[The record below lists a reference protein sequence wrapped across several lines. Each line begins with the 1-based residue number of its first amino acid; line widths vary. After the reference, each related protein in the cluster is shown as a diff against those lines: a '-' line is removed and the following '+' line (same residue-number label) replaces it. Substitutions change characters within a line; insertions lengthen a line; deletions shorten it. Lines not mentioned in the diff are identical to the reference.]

1 MLQSIQERKT
11 RQMNAEKIIA
21 QIPELKEKI
30 AQLEEIVEDYNS
42 CKSQVTKKLLT
53 SAIEKYGSS
62 IAFKD
67 V

>member
-1 MLQSIQERKT
+1 
-11 RQMNAEKIIA
+11 MNAEKIIA